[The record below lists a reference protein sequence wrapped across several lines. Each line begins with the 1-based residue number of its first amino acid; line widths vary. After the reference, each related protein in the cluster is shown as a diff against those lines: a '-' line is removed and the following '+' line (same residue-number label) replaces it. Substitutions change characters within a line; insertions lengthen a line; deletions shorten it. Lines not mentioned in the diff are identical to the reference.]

1 MRARNRFLEI
11 TLASLLCATG
21 LTACSD
27 SSNTAPVSEA
37 GPAAAPDMPGP
48 FAVGRSTFTATDP
61 ARDSRSLA
69 VEVWYPVDEAD
80 RRAGDLTSYEL
91 APGIG
96 LPSAL
101 AMDDLPV
108 SRRPG
113 QILLVYSHGY
123 GGINTAAVA
132 LTETLASHGFIV
144 ASPEHTGNSQNSQD
158 DTFDEA
164 ASRRVPDLSFV
175 IDTLFARGRDPGDM
189 FYGRFDE
196 ERVGVVGHSFGGMT
210 AVGMAAGWAGA
221 APDPRVQAIVPMS
234 AVIRAEL
241 QSDERSGPNA
251 GFTRAQL
258 ESITVPVMLVGGT
271 EDFDVFLENND
282 IAFSEIVNSPAV
294 YQVDIIGAN
303 HTHFANVCDIGNLL
317 IGLGI
322 LQDSWPLVGAEDLL
336 EPYAMT
342 CTPDAFPI
350 EEAFRL
356 QNLFTVSFFKRHLL
370 DDRRYDDF
378 LAPAYAAGEPAATL
392 KAK

>member
-1 MRARNRFLEI
+1 MKTGNNFLRGI
-11 TLASLLCATG
+11 AAILCFVAA

-27 SSNTAPVSEA
+27 SSNTTPSPLEA
-37 GPAAAPDMPGP
+37 PAAAPDMPGP

-61 ARDSRSLA
+61 ARDDRSLT
-69 VEVWYPVDEAD
+69 VEVWYPVDEPD
-80 RRAGDLTSYEL
+80 RREGDFTSYEL

-158 DTFDEA
+158 DSFDEA
-164 ASRRVPDLSFV
+164 ASRRVPDVSFL
-175 IDTLFARGRDPGDM
+175 IDTLFERGRDPGDM

-241 QSDERSGPNA
+241 QRDERSGPNA

-258 ESITVPVMLVGGT
+258 ERITVPVMLMGGT
-271 EDFDVFLENND
+271 EDVDVFLENND

-294 YQVDIIGAN
+294 YQLDIIGAN

-322 LQDSWPLVGAEDLL
+322 PQDTWPLVGAGDLL

-342 CTPDAFPI
+342 CTPEAFPI
-350 EEAFRL
+350 QEAFRL
-356 QNLFTVSFFKRHLL
+356 QNLFTVSFFRRHLL

-378 LAPAYAAGEPAATL
+378 LAPDYAAGEPAATL